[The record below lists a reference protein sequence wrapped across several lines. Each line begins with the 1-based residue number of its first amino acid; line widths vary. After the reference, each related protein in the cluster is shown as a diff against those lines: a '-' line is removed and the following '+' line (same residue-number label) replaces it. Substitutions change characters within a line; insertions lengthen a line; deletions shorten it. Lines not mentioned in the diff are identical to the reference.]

1 MVQTVAVLTAIF
13 VGVAFAVYQVYDIYY
28 AQNFQDDETLAQE
41 GGEGAFTKLKALFP
55 APVVAAAMED
65 EALSRNPQP
74 LLRRRESVVLAS
86 NGKLRIRYPGWTGR
100 PVARNWRQPLLVVV
114 LIDCLLAMFLGGL
127 SLYTV
132 AYEVPGETFAWMN
145 DHLVVLLLLVLI
157 LLLTHVAARLDV
169 YLHDIYRIG
178 RLNRFLG

>member
-1 MVQTVAVLTAIF
+1 MQTVAVLTAIF

-28 AQNFQDDETLAQE
+28 AQNFQDDESLAQD
-41 GGEGAFTKLKALFP
+41 GGKSAFARLKAAFP
-55 APVVAAAMED
+55 ARVVAAAMED

-74 LLRRRESVVLAS
+74 LLRRRRSVVVE
-86 NGKLRIRYPGWTGR
+86 NEIRIRYPGWIGR
-100 PVARNWRQPLLVVV
+100 PVTHNWRQPLLVVV

-132 AYEVPGETFAWMN
+132 AYEVPGEAFAWMN
-145 DHLVVLLLLVLI
+145 DHVVVLLLLVLI
-157 LLLTHVAARLDV
+157 LLLTHVVARLDV